1 MRVQFP
7 FPRPA
12 LQAIIV
18 LVTGASC
25 AFGAAGTA
33 RAQAIANEVA
43 MTTAPDPA
51 PSAAGFAAWKTA
63 FATRAVAAGI
73 DAATLDAALREAS
86 FDPKVLERD
95 RNQNEFTKTIW
106 DYLDTAVS
114 DDRIANGKKAMAKHA
129 DVLKR
134 IEAEYH
140 VDRHVVAAIWGL
152 ESAYG
157 TFRGSNSTISSL
169 ATLAYD
175 SRRAAFF
182 EAELIEALK
191 ILSNGDVSPSDMTGS
206 WAGAMGHTQF
216 MPSSWAKFAV
226 DFDKDGKRNIWG
238 DDPTDALASAAHYLQ
253 VWGWREGLPWGAE
266 IALPQ
271 GFDYGQTTEVIRKP
285 LKEWQALGVTLA
297 GGGSIDSLANPDELA
312 SVLLPGGARGA
323 AFLIFANFQV
333 IERYN
338 TADAYVIAIG
348 HLADRLRGGPALKS
362 DWPRELRALSLEERK
377 DLQLRLA
384 AAGFDPMGVDG
395 RIGPRTIAAVKAWQK
410 ANGKLTDGYASL
422 EVLTALPPLPVTE

>member
-95 RNQNEFTKTIW
+95 RKQNEFTKTIW

-129 DVLKR
+129 DVLNR
-134 IEAEYH
+134 IEAEYQ

-191 ILSNGDVSPSDMTGS
+191 ILSNGDVSPSNMTGS

-297 GGGSIDSLANPDELA
+297 DGGSIDSLANPDELA
-312 SVLLPGGARGA
+312 SVLLLGGARGA